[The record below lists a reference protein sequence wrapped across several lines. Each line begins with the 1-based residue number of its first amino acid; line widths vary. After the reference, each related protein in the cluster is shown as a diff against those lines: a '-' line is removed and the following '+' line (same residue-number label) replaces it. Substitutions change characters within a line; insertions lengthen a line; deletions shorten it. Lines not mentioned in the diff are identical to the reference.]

1 MPPAVKTWDAHGTP
15 ATVEDLHR
23 LSLQSNKNL
32 QDQLNA
38 VLAQMPTTLAST
50 PVPTTP
56 EVAPGGIAL
65 RLVNG
70 ELVVYVHDGG
80 RLKSLVLGTPT

>member
-1 MPPAVKTWDAHGTP
+1 MLPAVKTWDAHGVP
-15 ATVEDLHR
+15 GTVDDLHR

-38 VLAQMPTTLAST
+38 LFAQVPVTLAST

-56 EVAPGGIAL
+56 DVAPGGIAL
-65 RLVNG
+65 RLVDG
-70 ELVVYVHDGG
+70 VLMLYVHDGG
-80 RLKSLVLGTPT
+80 RLKSLTLGTPS